1 MAAKTAAGVGF
12 EPASAL
18 RRSRFSR
25 RDGCLFRQRQR
36 DAGPNG
42 IELHPVLG
50 FSTRQLPVT
59 AVYLWDVVRRLLF
72 SAFVKVH
79 VAVYRASGGRL
90 GGRLRKDLPV
100 LLLTT
105 TGRKTGRRR
114 TTPLLYV
121 EEADRYVVVASAG
134 GAPSHPAWYLNLRNN
149 PAATI
154 QVGGRKLAVTAET
167 AGLEERA
174 RLWPRLTQM
183 WPQYDDYQAKTR
195 REIPVVI
202 LAPSAA

>member
-1 MAAKTAAGVGF
+1 M
-12 EPASAL
+12 
-18 RRSRFSR
+18 
-25 RDGCLFRQRQR
+25 
-36 DAGPNG
+36 
-42 IELHPVLG
+42 
-50 FSTRQLPVT
+50 
-59 AVYLWDVVRRLLF
+59 
-72 SAFVKVH
+72 
-79 VAVYRASGGRL
+79 
-90 GGRLRKDLPV
+90 

-121 EEADRYVVVASAG
+121 EEHGRYVVVASVG
-134 GAPSHPAWYLNLRNN
+134 GAPSHPAWYLNLRSN

-154 QVGGRKLAVTAET
+154 QVGGRRLAVRAET

-183 WPQYDDYQAKTR
+183 WPQYDAYRAKTR

-202 LAPSAA
+202 LAPSAT

>member
-1 MAAKTAAGVGF
+1 
-12 EPASAL
+12 L
-18 RRSRFSR
+18 
-25 RDGCLFRQRQR
+25 
-36 DAGPNG
+36 
-42 IELHPVLG
+42 
-50 FSTRQLPVT
+50 
-59 AVYLWDVVRRLLF
+59 

-79 VAVYRASGGRL
+79 VALYRASGGRL
-90 GGRLRKDLPV
+90 GGRLRKGVPV

-121 EEADRYVVVASAG
+121 EEGDRYAVVASAG
-134 GAPSHPAWYLNLRNN
+134 GAPSHPAWYLNLRSN

-154 QVGGRKLAVTAET
+154 QVGGRQLAVTAET

-174 RLWPRLTQM
+174 RLWPGLTRM

>member
-1 MAAKTAAGVGF
+1 MRT
-12 EPASAL
+12 
-18 RRSRFSR
+18 
-25 RDGCLFRQRQR
+25 
-36 DAGPNG
+36 
-42 IELHPVLG
+42 
-50 FSTRQLPVT
+50 
-59 AVYLWDVVRRLLF
+59 LLF

-79 VAVYRASGGRL
+79 VALYRASGGRL
-90 GGRLRKDLPV
+90 GGRLRKGAPV

-105 TGRKTGRRR
+105 TGRMTARRR

-121 EEADRYVVVASAG
+121 EEGDRHVVIASAG
-134 GAPSHPAWYLNLRNN
+134 GAPSHPPWYLNLRSN

-195 REIPVVI
+195 TRLIDI
-202 LAPSAA
+202 CSQIADYADADD

>member
-1 MAAKTAAGVGF
+1 VLGSAPRAAG
-12 EPASAL
+12 
-18 RRSRFSR
+18 
-25 RDGCLFRQRQR
+25 DGCV
-36 DAGPNG
+36 P
-42 IELHPVLG
+42 LG
-50 FSTRQLPVT
+50 
-59 AVYLWDVVRRLLF
+59 VVGRLLF
-72 SAFVKVH
+72 RAFVQVH

-90 GGRLRKDLPV
+90 GGRLGKGVPV

-105 TGRKTGRRR
+105 TGRKTGKRR

-121 EEADRYVVVASAG
+121 EEGDGYVVVASVG
-134 GAPSHPAWYLNLRNN
+134 GAPSHPAWYLNLRSS
-149 PAATI
+149 PAATM

-174 RLWPRLTQM
+174 RLWLRLTQM

-195 REIPVVI
+195 REILVVI

>member
-1 MAAKTAAGVGF
+1 
-12 EPASAL
+12 
-18 RRSRFSR
+18 
-25 RDGCLFRQRQR
+25 
-36 DAGPNG
+36 
-42 IELHPVLG
+42 
-50 FSTRQLPVT
+50 
-59 AVYLWDVVRRLLF
+59 VRRLLF
-72 SAFVKVH
+72 SAFVKAH
-79 VAVYRASGGRL
+79 AALYRASGGRL
-90 GGRLRKDLPV
+90 GGRLRKGAPV

-121 EEADRYVVVASAG
+121 EEGDRYVVVASAG
-134 GAPSHPAWYLNLRNN
+134 GAPSHPAWYLNLRGN

-174 RLWPRLTQM
+174 LLWQRLTQM
-183 WPQYDDYQAKTR
+183 WPQYDDYQAKTG